1 MNDLFAFGDPF
12 AGTYN
17 ASSSTNHKKRARDVD
32 NQQQGTTRMEERNI
46 HRTITHDEE
55 EDDDDF
61 LSSILADDVCL
72 MQQNLPAPS
81 PLQPITNK
89 LAPAV
94 NSNQQQVHWQQPE
107 QTYSTDMV

>member
-12 AGTYN
+12 GATCN
-17 ASSSTNHKKRARDVD
+17 SSSSSTTMNHKKRARDED
-32 NQQQGTTRMEERNI
+32 NQQQGMEERNI
-46 HRTITHDEE
+46 HRTITHDE

-81 PLQPITNK
+81 PLQPITK
-89 LAPAV
+89 PIHH
-94 NSNQQQVHWQQPE
+94 QQQVHWQQLE
-107 QTYSTDMV
+107 NVYYQQVVL